1 MPAGLVENHPEL
13 STELK
18 EVQLEAA
25 WQLGQWTQ
33 IEQEVTAADKSEGG
47 VKDLSTNDS
56 KSSNWNV
63 SLSKLL
69 YFVRE
74 NDSAKVVQMLDTAR
88 REQVRALVLSK
99 KYIL

>member
-1 MPAGLVENHPEL
+1 MCAGLVENHPDL

-25 WQLGQWTQ
+25 WQLGQWSQ
-33 IEQEVTAADKSEGG
+33 IEQEVTAAAGADKTEEG

-74 NDSAKVVQMLDTAR
+74 NDSAKVVQMLDIAR
-88 REQVRALVLSK
+88 REQVRPLYKSF
-99 KYIL
+99 